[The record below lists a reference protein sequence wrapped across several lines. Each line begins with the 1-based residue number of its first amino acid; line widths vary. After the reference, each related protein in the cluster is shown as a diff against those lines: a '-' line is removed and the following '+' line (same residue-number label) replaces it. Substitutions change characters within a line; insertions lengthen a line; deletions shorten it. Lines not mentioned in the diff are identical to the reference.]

1 MKKKWLKIMVIG
13 ASIGLTSSHAG
24 AIDLA
29 SLGSAIGIG
38 DGLASALC
46 PTTPNAAD
54 PTAAG
59 TPEAGN
65 FFCQLQQ
72 WTTVANNA
80 KETYEKTQKIVNGLT
95 GWQYATIAAT
105 IATQPGGLKKVTD
118 AFGKITNAGS
128 TKDAVAAAGDA
139 STLLENLSKG
149 KTATDKT
156 DIEKKV
162 EQIQKDIAKYQTII
176 SGASTATSALSGGLP
191 ANQASAQK
199 VKDAATAYGTV
210 FTVAKAAINGTT
222 VDTAKQITANTTV
235 VTVAEKVATTE
246 IEVNGDN
253 SAKNMTNAAKI
264 AATRIKESNNAV
276 STRAAIQVTNKLLAD
291 ALTLQAD
298 QSANLTSTLQKQASL
313 QAMTVQQMGT
323 MISTQL
329 NKINQE
335 QSDASTKLD
344 EIQTT
349 ANLSFTLLQAQ
360 LTKAVQDLPT
370 TSTVN
375 NPSTPITT
383 PVLTAAVSKTTG
395 P

>member
-13 ASIGLTSSHAG
+13 VGIGLTSSHAG
-24 AIDLA
+24 AIDLGE
-29 SLGSAIGIG
+29 LGSAIGIG

-46 PTTPNAAD
+46 PTTPNATD

-105 IATQPGGLKKVTD
+105 IATQPGGLQKVTD

-128 TKDAVAAAGDA
+128 TKDAVAAAGEA

-149 KTATDKT
+149 KTLTEKS

-162 EQIQKDIAKYQTII
+162 DQIQKDIAKYQTII
-176 SGASTATSALSGGLP
+176 SGASTATTNLPGAFSG
-191 ANQASAQK
+191 NSNSTQK
-199 VKDAATAYGTV
+199 INDAVTAYGKV
-210 FTVAKAAINGTT
+210 FQTANAVVNGSNA
-222 VDTAKQITANTTV
+222 DTGKQIIANTT
-235 VTVAEKVATTE
+235 TVAVAGQVATTE
-246 IEVNGDN
+246 IEKNGDN

-335 QSDASTKLD
+335 QADASAKLD

-349 ANLSFTLLQAQ
+349 ADISFTLLQAQ
-360 LTKAVQDLPT
+360 LTKAVKDLPT

-375 NPSTPITT
+375 NPSVPTN
-383 PVLTAAVSKTTG
+383 PVLSAVVSKTIV